1 MAVERARRTGRDL
14 VDFEEGDR
22 VALRDNA
29 ALLRDLRAAI
39 ADDALELHFQPK
51 LNVRTN
57 TIDSLEALVRWSH
70 QQRGQVSPAQ
80 FIPLAE
86 ESGDIRALT
95 HWVFEAACRASLALR
110 QQGLDQPIFV
120 NVSALLIADDV
131 FVSRLIATARSSEAR
146 LGIEVTETA
155 CLQQPQ
161 RALANLKR
169 LADAGLAIAIDDYGV
184 GLSSLTYLRQMP
196 ASELKIDMSF
206 IRDLAESHRDPLI
219 VRSTIDLA
227 HGLGLRVTAEG
238 VDKAETLA
246 LLTIMGCDYVQG
258 FHIAPAYPLDRCTD
272 FMLTWTSPQLQL
284 PDFAQELRSLIQ
296 PRSALA

>member
-1 MAVERARRTGRDL
+1 M
-14 VDFEEGDR
+14 
-22 VALRDNA
+22 
-29 ALLRDLRAAI
+29 
-39 ADDALELHFQPK
+39 
-51 LNVRTN
+51 
-57 TIDSLEALVRWSH
+57 
-70 QQRGQVSPAQ
+70 
-80 FIPLAE
+80 
-86 ESGDIRALT
+86 
-95 HWVFEAACRASLALR
+95 
-110 QQGLDQPIFV
+110 
-120 NVSALLIADDV
+120 
-131 FVSRLIATARSSEAR
+131 
-146 LGIEVTETA
+146 
-155 CLQQPQ
+155 
-161 RALANLKR
+161 

-184 GLSSLTYLRQMP
+184 GVSSLTYLRQMP

-258 FHIAPAYPLDRCTD
+258 FHIAPAYPLDRCID
-272 FMLTWTSPQLQL
+272 FMLTWTSPELQL